1 MDVKQYLLNTSE
13 SELCSC
19 EVPKKAPQKSE
30 ASMGFTPITS
40 TKLPTGARLRSLVEA
55 GQE

>member
-1 MDVKQYLLNTSE
+1 MDVKLYLLNTSE
-13 SELCSC
+13 SELCGR

-40 TKLPTGARLRSLVEA
+40 TKLPTGARLQSLVEV

>member
-13 SELCSC
+13 SELCGC

-30 ASMGFTPITS
+30 ASMGFKPITS
-40 TKLPTGARLRSLVEA
+40 TKLPTGARLQSLVEV